1 MAFDPDIL
9 LNHDFGVLEHTYSE
23 RDSALYALGVGLGF
37 DPLDEAQLKFV
48 YEHDMAALPTMAVV
62 LAYPGFWLK
71 EPWTGVDWV
80 RVLHGEQGI
89 RIHKP
94 LPPAATV
101 VGRTR
106 VTAIVDKGVEK
117 GALIYSEREVSDK
130 ASGELLCTLT
140 QSGFAR
146 GDGGFAKSDNA
157 GGPAKPADAPP
168 VHQIPDRAP
177 DAVCELPTLPQ
188 AALIYRLNGDFNPLH
203 ADPKVAR
210 EAGFEAPILHGLAT
224 LGVAGHALLRA
235 VCDYDPARLRAL
247 DLRFSAPVY
256 PGETL
261 ATEIWR
267 EDAGVDGD
275 SVISFRTRAKE
286 RDVVALNN
294 GRAEIAG

>member
-1 MAFDPDIL
+1 MALDPDIL
-9 LNHDFGVLEHTYSE
+9 LNHDFGVLEHSYTE

-48 YEHDMAALPTMAVV
+48 YEQNMAALPTMAVV

-71 EPWTGVDWV
+71 ESWTGVDWV

-89 RIHKP
+89 RIHQP

-101 VGRTR
+101 VGTTR
-106 VTAIVDKGVEK
+106 VTAVVDKGAAK
-117 GALIYSEREVSDK
+117 GALIYSEREVRDK
-130 ASGELLCTLT
+130 ATGELLCTLT

-146 GDGGFAKSDNA
+146 GDGGF
-157 GGPAKPADAPP
+157 GGESRPSPP
-168 VHQIPDRAP
+168 VHRIPDRAP
-177 DAVCELPTLPQ
+177 DDVCELPTLPQ
-188 AALIYRLNGDFNPLH
+188 AALIYRLSGDFNPLH

-267 EDAGVDGD
+267 DGD
-275 SVISFRTRAKE
+275 GVVSFRTSAVE
-286 RDVVALNN
+286 RGVVVLNN
-294 GRAEIAG
+294 GRAEIGA